1 MKFNVLAEAMLTIK
15 DLGLEGQSFTM
26 SQKVYEDKKESK
38 RYDVVTIEVKFNPE
52 LMNKLSA
59 ISNHTSFFPSVDG
72 KERYLGFNIVRGSEG
87 DRLDF
92 HLV

>member
-1 MKFNVLAEAMLTIK
+1 MKFNVLAEAMLQIK
-15 DLGLEGQSFTM
+15 ELGLENKSFTM
-26 SQKVYEDKKESK
+26 SQKVYEDKKENE
-38 RYDVVTIEVKFNPE
+38 RYEVVTIEVKFDPE
-52 LMNKLSA
+52 LMKKLSA

-92 HLV
+92 RLV